1 MKKMLSIC
9 LSHTTYFNSSV
20 SKNSFSTISLKVYA
34 YGEANLVFMV
44 VPETYCLTRGKF
56 KVIFFQYEFSHC
68 K

>member
-9 LSHTTYFNSSV
+9 LSHTTYV

-56 KVIFFQYEFSHC
+56 KVIFFQFEFSHC